1 MRYATI
7 VIFTAIL
14 LLPARLGGFTPPK
27 PPVPIQLYDTV
38 RLLFIG
44 DVMQH
49 GKQVKAALAAGN
61 PAAPEDP
68 LSYNYS
74 TTFKYIA
81 ENLRRA
87 DIAAAN
93 MEFPVGDYPYG
104 FYPNF
109 NSPATIALEAKRSGI
124 NLFLTANNHMAD
136 QGGKGL
142 EKTLQIYDTLGVRYI
157 GSYRS
162 ADERESREP
171 LIIRRKG
178 IKIAFINFCYG
189 LNCALDGKCVVN
201 RMDST
206 LICRYIERA
215 KEGGADLIVALP
227 HWGEEYKS
235 LPNKQQRR
243 WAEMLF
249 ERGVRLIVGTH
260 PHVPQLAEIELKS
273 NGELKQ
279 AAIYSLGNYISN
291 QSTPNQ
297 TQLGL
302 MAEIAL
308 CRNRLTG
315 KVTVTAPQI
324 TPLWCFKAGEYEN
337 NYTVLPISGLLA
349 HPERVAI
356 PKEYE
361 RASTT
366 YEQFKRENLIRVSR
380 CEEETIDK

>member
-7 VIFTAIL
+7 IIFTAIL

-74 TTFKYIA
+74 TAFKYIA
-81 ENLRRA
+81 EHLRRA

-162 ADERESREP
+162 AD
-171 LIIRRKG
+171 
-178 IKIAFINFCYG
+178 
-189 LNCALDGKCVVN
+189 
-201 RMDST
+201 
-206 LICRYIERA
+206 
-215 KEGGADLIVALP
+215 
-227 HWGEEYKS
+227 
-235 LPNKQQRR
+235 
-243 WAEMLF
+243 
-249 ERGVRLIVGTH
+249 
-260 PHVPQLAEIELKS
+260 
-273 NGELKQ
+273 
-279 AAIYSLGNYISN
+279 
-291 QSTPNQ
+291 
-297 TQLGL
+297 
-302 MAEIAL
+302 
-308 CRNRLTG
+308 
-315 KVTVTAPQI
+315 
-324 TPLWCFKAGEYEN
+324 
-337 NYTVLPISGLLA
+337 
-349 HPERVAI
+349 
-356 PKEYE
+356 
-361 RASTT
+361 
-366 YEQFKRENLIRVSR
+366 
-380 CEEETIDK
+380 

>member
-1 MRYATI
+1 M
-7 VIFTAIL
+7 
-14 LLPARLGGFTPPK
+14 
-27 PPVPIQLYDTV
+27 
-38 RLLFIG
+38 
-44 DVMQH
+44 
-49 GKQVKAALAAGN
+49 
-61 PAAPEDP
+61 
-68 LSYNYS
+68 
-74 TTFKYIA
+74 
-81 ENLRRA
+81 
-87 DIAAAN
+87 
-93 MEFPVGDYPYG
+93 
-104 FYPNF
+104 
-109 NSPATIALEAKRSGI
+109 
-124 NLFLTANNHMAD
+124 
-136 QGGKGL
+136 

-162 ADERESREP
+162 AEERESREP

-349 HPERVAI
+349 HPESVAI
-356 PKEYE
+356 AKEYE
-361 RASTT
+361 RAKAT
-366 YEQFKRENLIRVSR
+366 YQAFKRENLIKVSR
-380 CEEETIDK
+380 CKEETIDK